1 MAQMA
6 ALLRHYLQENG
17 LNDPALGDAI
27 PFSRIVV
34 VTSWPEKVFH
44 TSWTSIC
51 RGLQNCTLI
60 FIWKNSRLMAFGI
73 AKHLFTTVRR

>member
-44 TSWTSIC
+44 TLGQVFAEGY
-51 RGLQNCTLI
+51 R
-60 FIWKNSRLMAFGI
+60 I
-73 AKHLFTTVRR
+73 AP